1 MTGFGVF
8 FKPRENAAGM
18 TVAVAGTAQGEREEV
33 LAKLLQFPDFVTDLF
48 NVFRHHHVNM
58 AAVVEFVGVKSHE
71 RRNVF
76 QTHVEGTA
84 VSDKAQP
91 LQMLVAV
98 DPVVGL
104 SAQRGVN
111 EALRLV
117 KADGFDGK
125 TGLGG

>member
-1 MTGFGVF
+1 M
-8 FKPRENAAGM
+8 
-18 TVAVAGTAQGEREEV
+18 
-33 LAKLLQFPDFVTDLF
+33 
-48 NVFRHHHVNM
+48 NM

>member
-1 MTGFGVF
+1 M
-8 FKPRENAAGM
+8 
-18 TVAVAGTAQGEREEV
+18 
-33 LAKLLQFPDFVTDLF
+33 
-48 NVFRHHHVNM
+48 
-58 AAVVEFVGVKSHE
+58 
-71 RRNVF
+71 
-76 QTHVEGTA
+76 
-84 VSDKAQP
+84 SDKAQP

-111 EALRLV
+111 EALSLV